1 MATFHEGKCRQDRRK
16 VRLSRALGIAL
27 TPKAAKY
34 LEKRPYAPGEHGKD
48 RRPKETNYGTQ
59 LRMKQKAR
67 RIYGV
72 LERQFR
78 NYFEKAEHQKGVTG
92 QNLLLMLER
101 RLDNLT
107 YRLGFAPSRSSAR
120 RLVRHRHMLV
130 NGKLVDIS
138 SFQVRVG
145 DEISVKPASKDN
157 VAIQASVEH
166 TKGRDMMSWLS
177 LDPEKLYPLRSSGA
191 PARHLS
197 KTAPA
202 RLGGPLVRQATA
214 IYEGLGNPGPSC
226 MRKLNRVWLRSS
238 DEGSVF

>member
-1 MATFHEGKCRQDRRK
+1 MATYRDAKCRLCRREGEK
-16 VRLSRALGIAL
+16 LFLKGSRCF
-27 TPKAAKY
+27 T
-34 LEKRPYAPGEHGKD
+34 EKCAFERRGYAPGEHGKD
-48 RRPKETNYGTQ
+48 RRSKETSYGLQ
-59 LRMKQKAR
+59 LRMKQKTR
-67 RIYGV
+67 RIYGI

-130 NGKLVDIS
+130 NGKLVDIPS
-138 SFQVRVG
+138 YQVRVG
-145 DEISVKPASKDN
+145 DEISVKTASKDL

-177 LDPEKLYPLRSSGA
+177 LDPEKLSGRLLEYPTRGNIPTKASEQLIVE
-191 PARHLS
+191 LYS
-197 KTAPA
+197 K
-202 RLGGPLVRQATA
+202 
-214 IYEGLGNPGPSC
+214 
-226 MRKLNRVWLRSS
+226 
-238 DEGSVF
+238 

>member
-1 MATFHEGKCRQDRRK
+1 MATFHEGKCRQCRRE
-16 VRLSRALGIAL
+16 G
-27 TPKAAKY
+27 
-34 LEKRPYAPGEHGKD
+34 EKLFLKGYRCFTEKCAFERRGYAPGEHGKD

-107 YRLGFAPSRSSAR
+107 YRLGFAPSRSAAR

-130 NGKLVDIS
+130 NGKLVDIPS
-138 SFQVRVG
+138 YQVRVG
-145 DEISVKPASKDN
+145 DEISVKPASKDL

-177 LDPEKLYPLRSSGA
+177 LDPEKMTGRLLEYPTRGNIPTKVSEQLIVELY
-191 PARHLS
+191 S
-197 KTAPA
+197 K
-202 RLGGPLVRQATA
+202 
-214 IYEGLGNPGPSC
+214 
-226 MRKLNRVWLRSS
+226 
-238 DEGSVF
+238 

>member
-1 MATFHEGKCRQDRRK
+1 MATFHEGKCRQCRRE
-16 VRLSRALGIAL
+16 G
-27 TPKAAKY
+27 
-34 LEKRPYAPGEHGKD
+34 EKLFLKGYRCFTEKCAFERRGYAPGEHGKD

-72 LERQFR
+72 LEQQFR

-107 YRLGFAPSRSSAR
+107 YRLGFAPSRSAAR

-130 NGKLVDIS
+130 NGKLVDIPS
-138 SFQVRVG
+138 YQVRVG
-145 DEISVKPASKDN
+145 DEISVKPASKDL

-177 LDPEKLYPLRSSGA
+177 LDPEKLTGRLLEYPTRGNIPTKVSEQLIVE
-191 PARHLS
+191 LYS
-197 KTAPA
+197 K
-202 RLGGPLVRQATA
+202 
-214 IYEGLGNPGPSC
+214 
-226 MRKLNRVWLRSS
+226 
-238 DEGSVF
+238 